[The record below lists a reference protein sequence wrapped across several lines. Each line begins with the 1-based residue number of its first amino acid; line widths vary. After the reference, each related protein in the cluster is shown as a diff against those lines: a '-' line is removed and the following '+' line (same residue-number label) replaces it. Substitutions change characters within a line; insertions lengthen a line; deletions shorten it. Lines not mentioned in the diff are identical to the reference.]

1 MGSALEVVE
10 VDGVV
15 EVVEDVFH
23 LNKTESHMMMI
34 QIIIMKQV
42 CKNTDRTRPMFVG
55 SVFFFFNTAKK
66 KKPPLPTWW
75 SAYHQVGRARPFS
88 ISLKCTGN
96 DTPNPGIEIKKKK
109 KKKKKTQGGWCCPL
123 LSSL

>member
-1 MGSALEVVE
+1 MG
-10 VDGVV
+10 
-15 EVVEDVFH
+15 VVEDVFN

-34 QIIIMKQV
+34 QIIIMQQV
-42 CKNTDRTRPMFVG
+42 QYRSNTSDVRRIG
-55 SVFFFFNTAKK
+55 FFFFNTAKK
-66 KKPPLPTWW
+66 KKPPLPAWW

-88 ISLKCTGN
+88 ILLKCTGN
-96 DTPNPGIEIKKKK
+96 DTPNPGIKIKKKK